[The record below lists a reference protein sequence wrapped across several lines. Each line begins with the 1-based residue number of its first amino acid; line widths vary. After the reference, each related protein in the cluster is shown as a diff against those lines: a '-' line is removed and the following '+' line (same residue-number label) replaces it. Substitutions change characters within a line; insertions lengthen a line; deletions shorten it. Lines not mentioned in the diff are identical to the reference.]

1 MSNITNIAS
10 SGTLVTCPNCGNRF
24 SAQLEQIIDVT
35 DNDRAKSIFLS
46 GQHNAP
52 TCPNCQMRF
61 NVSVPIAYHD
71 ANKDLLM
78 VYVPM
83 ELNLNNDEQERIV
96 GQLTRTVTEALP
108 MEQRKGYLF
117 NPRRAFTLQGMMES
131 ILEEDGITKEMLQ
144 ARQGKL
150 ELVQRVLTTP
160 PDQYET
166 FAQENDEVL
175 DEDFF
180 NMMSSMVET
189 ALATGNQSDA
199 YQIAQIR
206 DHFLQFTSY
215 GQEVIATM
223 QAQEAAMEAVATDL
237 QAMGDDVSYEGLLDL
252 AITYAEDDQKLQFLV
267 GFVRQAMDYQ
277 FLEMLSERIS
287 NAESDEEAEM
297 LEYVRDRIIEWS
309 EQVDRQRQAQVQ
321 QATALIQELV
331 NQPNMEEAVAQYLP
345 AINDLVLAVIDA
357 NIQASEEHG
366 DTQLA
371 QRLMQLKQIIHNM
384 ISQSS
389 PPEVQFISELLQ
401 APSEMDA
408 RLMLLDHA
416 HEYGDGLLET
426 IDALIDDL
434 TQRGADGIVEQ
445 LIALREEAENVLNS

>member
-1 MSNITNIAS
+1 MSNITNIAP
-10 SGTLVTCPNCGNRF
+10 SGTLVTCPNCGTRF
-24 SAQLEQIIDVT
+24 AAQLEQIIDVT
-35 DNDRAKSIFLS
+35 NNPQAKSQFLS

-52 TCPNCQMRF
+52 TCPNCEMRF
-61 NVSVPIAYHD
+61 NVTVPIAYHD
-71 ANKDLLM
+71 AKKDLLM

-83 ELNLNNDEQERIV
+83 ELNLNNAEQERIV
-96 GQLTRTVTEALP
+96 GQMTRTITNSLP

-144 ARQGKL
+144 ARQAKL
-150 ELVQRVLTTP
+150 DIVQKALMTHP
-160 PDQYET
+160 EKYED
-166 FAQENDEVL
+166 FVADNDEKL
-175 DEDFF
+175 DGEFF
-180 NMMSSMVET
+180 QMMSTMIET
-189 ALATGNQSDA
+189 AMATGSQNEA

-206 DHFLQFTSY
+206 DRLLQLTSY
-215 GQEVIATM
+215 GQEVMAMM
-223 QAQEAAMEAVATDL
+223 QEQEAAMEAVAADL
-237 QAMGDDVSYEGLLDL
+237 QEMGDEVSYEKLLDL
-252 AITYAEDDQKLQFLV
+252 AIDYAEDDHRLQVLV

-277 FLEMLSERIS
+277 FLEMLSERIEAAGS
-287 NAESDEEAEM
+287 QDEAD
-297 LEYVRDRIIEWS
+297 LLTHVRDRIVALS

-331 NQPNMEEAVAQYLP
+331 NHPNMEEAVAQYLP
-345 AINDLVLAVIDA
+345 AMNDLVLAVIDA
-357 NIQASEEHG
+357 NIQSSEEHG

-371 QRLMQLKQIIHNM
+371 ERLHLLQQTIHNL
-384 ISQSS
+384 IAQSS

-416 HEYGDGLLET
+416 HEFGDGLLET

-434 TQRGADGIVEQ
+434 TERGADPIVQQ
-445 LIALREEAENVLNS
+445 LVALREEAVQVLSS